1 MRPLT
6 ELVPGDGG
14 PNAWSSFGPLG
25 AGPLDPLTLL
35 RAEFALVERARLW
48 ARLWVANGFEAIS
61 SSLDSGKVAVSP
73 FDQSL
78 RARSTVPLLPV
89 QRSQR
94 CRRGSDGPFQRSLFC
109 PFNGPEA
116 VRRRAQSRCVGGPF
130 RRSLSA
136 VPFGGPFRRSLSA
149 VPFGGPFRRSVVEET
164 APFDDAGKGPHSRV
178 PFEGPHSRVRRRFLH
193 EELTSWTAPLDGLSP
208 RPLWLLGAFAKADL
222 LHSAPER
229 RRTTPKDGPLLRLL
243 ETARTLETAPRSGPL
258 RTALVIGPW
267 GCEPFGF
274 RDFHGHL
281 VHQRTLE
288 KGPSS
293 TLETARGPV
302 STTPSKR
309 PRRTVPREGV
319 TVPGDGSPR
328 LPPGQSV

>member
-136 VPFGGPFRRSLSA
+136 VRRRRDGTFRR
-149 VPFGGPFRRSVVEET
+149 RW
-164 APFDDAGKGPHSRV
+164 KGPS
-178 PFEGPHSRVRRRFLH
+178 FEGPIR
-193 EELTSWTAPLDGLSP
+193 
-208 RPLWLLGAFAKADL
+208 
-222 LHSAPER
+222 
-229 RRTTPKDGPLLRLL
+229 
-243 ETARTLETAPRSGPL
+243 
-258 RTALVIGPW
+258 
-267 GCEPFGF
+267 
-274 RDFHGHL
+274 
-281 VHQRTLE
+281 
-288 KGPSS
+288 GPSLEGPS
-293 TLETARGPV
+293 TV
-302 STTPSKR
+302 SS
-309 PRRTVPREGV
+309 
-319 TVPGDGSPR
+319 
-328 LPPGQSV
+328 

>member
-136 VPFGGPFRRSLSA
+136 VPFGGPSSKRRHLSTTLERALIRGSHSRALTRGSVDGFFMKNSRAGQPLWTASLH
-149 VPFGGPFRRSVVEET
+149 GPSGSLVRLPRQIFCIRPPKDDERRLKT
-164 APFDDAGKGPHSRV
+164 AP
-178 PFEGPHSRVRRRFLH
+178 
-193 EELTSWTAPLDGLSP
+193 
-208 RPLWLLGAFAKADL
+208 
-222 LHSAPER
+222 
-229 RRTTPKDGPLLRLL
+229 
-243 ETARTLETAPRSGPL
+243 
-258 RTALVIGPW
+258 
-267 GCEPFGF
+267 C
-274 RDFHGHL
+274 
-281 VHQRTLE
+281 
-288 KGPSS
+288 
-293 TLETARGPV
+293 
-302 STTPSKR
+302 
-309 PRRTVPREGV
+309 
-319 TVPGDGSPR
+319 
-328 LPPGQSV
+328 